1 MKRKFAVINSQT
13 KWERIEKM
21 NDNEIDLSDI
31 PEITEEQLSQAKLR
45 ISGKLIQSSNSK
57 LDSH

>member
-31 PEITEEQLSQAKLR
+31 SEITEEQLSQAKLR